1 VTRLLATGFF
11 IFRFVIKHMSLVA
24 VIGFVFIGKP
34 GHAAYPRSDIA
45 VPPEAIVLVL
55 SGVGPFDQVA
65 INYDNSVSRKRIEED
80 IREIKR
86 VSGWPV
92 RNLEIVTR
100 KDSTPG
106 AKPVTSSQFEVP
118 PVANKAEG
126 TLPLEPFIAA
136 LRRFQSIQVIYLVM
150 GEFRFRGLKD
160 FENDYIKI
168 KLKQRKG
175 AYTYNI
181 QIKNSRFDDLNLPLK
196 EERSA
201 EMQKTNI
208 SAVARFIIVLM
219 VAVVGG
225 ALVYLIASY
234 LSKSSTNR

>member
-1 VTRLLATGFF
+1 MKHLLLVT
-11 IFRFVIKHMSLVA
+11 VIS
-24 VIGFVFIGKP
+24 FVFIGKL
-34 GHAAYPRSDIA
+34 GHATYSRSDIA
-45 VPPEAIVLVL
+45 APPEVIVLVL
-55 SGVGPFDQVA
+55 SGVGPFDQVS
-65 INYDNSVSRKRIEED
+65 INYGTSVSRRRIEED

-106 AKPVTSSQFEVP
+106 ARPVTSSQFEVP
-118 PVANKAEG
+118 PIANKAEG
-126 TLPLEPFIAA
+126 MLQLEPFISA
-136 LRRFQSIQVIYLVM
+136 LRRFKSIQVIYLVM

-160 FENDYIKI
+160 FENNYVKI

-181 QIKNSRFDDLNLPLK
+181 QIKNSEFDDLNLPLN

-201 EMQKTNI
+201 EMQKTKM
-208 SAVARFIIVLM
+208 SVAARFIIVLM
-219 VAVVGG
+219 VAFLGG

-234 LSKSSTNR
+234 LSRRSTNR